1 MENSNVYLGQMPKQQ
16 LMRLHRLLA
25 IFAVILFGLMEAIV
39 VTTVFGQKPAV
50 RFPVAFLLPLLV
62 AAPLAIAFLSYRV
75 MGKYVVLSKGTQCD
89 WNLVRFWW
97 AILLVINYGS
107 FLSVLIVVLR

>member
-1 MENSNVYLGQMPKQQ
+1 MGSSNLYFGRMPEEQ

-50 RFPVAFLLPLLV
+50 RFPVAFLLPLLD
-62 AAPLAIAFLSYRV
+62 L
-75 MGKYVVLSKGTQCD
+75 
-89 WNLVRFWW
+89 
-97 AILLVINYGS
+97 
-107 FLSVLIVVLR
+107 